1 MHIEN
6 NINFGWEGL
15 SPEDYARLLGYY
27 AGLSDPDE
35 TGRFVWK
42 TDGQLF
48 VTANGLMYGVCTVF
62 DDAEDEP
69 VFCLKLDNPF
79 ANPKDKKN
87 LAKTYFE
94 MEASLLGKKDY
105 ASFQKSIEMY
115 ISDDISNGIRNGS
128 ISEDILQASTQKE
141 AERAIAKMQDC

>member
-1 MHIEN
+1 M
-6 NINFGWEGL
+6 
-15 SPEDYARLLGYY
+15 ALLPRGKPRGFC
-27 AGLSDPDE
+27 ATKS
-35 TGRFVWK
+35 
-42 TDGQLF
+42 
-48 VTANGLMYGVCTVF
+48 YGVCTVF

-105 ASFQKSIEMY
+105 ASFQKSIERY

-128 ISEDILQASTQKE
+128 ISKDILQASTQKE